1 MISLCIVYFSII
13 LSLLLQVHGR
23 EWITHESA
31 FNLFVSS
38 RHLRIGAFDNISE
51 LCSCTFRI
59 CTPVFMYV
67 CVSLYAACVAARTA
81 CHLRPR
87 TCACRVN
94 CVASLSHEDRSE
106 RNNAK
111 RMSTYQSEVI
121 NLYFKKNCSSQI
133 YFNSKFTILLALDF
147 FFAIRFNAPFI
158 YLNYAQIC
166 F

>member
-1 MISLCIVYFSII
+1 VHCILFHHPISFVTS
-13 LSLLLQVHGR
+13 SRTWVD
-23 EWITHESA
+23 HESA

-166 F
+166 FWTTIL